1 VGSGRS
7 GGSFV
12 KTVGLKALAGRV
24 GAAGVGVA
32 ARARNRHDPPRV
44 VFPHPEPTRIDDVTI
59 VDPRDGS
66 KTPGMS
72 ILMRNGS
79 ISAVAPVG
87 TVAIDE
93 GVRVVDGA
101 GRYAVPGYNNMH
113 THVLQAERPALMMVT
128 MLAEGVTGMRQMMG
142 TCELLRYREENR
154 LPLTPHAPQLLSMP
168 GDLLL
173 PFNCGS
179 VIEVV
184 EEISRQQDQGAD
196 FIKLILVGRKVFF
209 AAVKAAHERGMK
221 IAGHLPPSVGIAEAS
236 AVGFDSIEH
245 LGTGANVWIA
255 CSSDA
260 GLSGK
265 RDLRSPVLSLVAH
278 LPFAYRIFTKVMQKR
293 LINPAAYAEPGDLM
307 TLQQALDTYDYNK
320 ARALARS
327 LAANRTWQTPTLVRL
342 RTQYLADAPE
352 YQDDPWLAMMSK
364 RNRCEYLKVL
374 ARFGRLPDE
383 VRATYRKAYAL
394 SLTMVGLWHQ
404 HGVPMMTGTDGQGR
418 VPGQSLQL
426 EFQEMCRAGL
436 APIDI
441 LRATTIAP
449 AHYLD
454 RIDRM
459 GLIAAGMDAN
469 FLLLDSDPLAA
480 VQNLA
485 AISVMVRAGHTF
497 TTDELAAIRERLAT
511 ADVEHPHTRLAAAGR
526 QNSCCGA

>member
-1 VGSGRS
+1 VGDGRS
-7 GGSFV
+7 GGSYL
-12 KTVGLKALAGRV
+12 KTVGWGALAGRA
-24 GAAGVGVA
+24 GAVGVGVA
-32 ARARNRHDPPRV
+32 TRARTRSHPPRV

-66 KTPGMS
+66 KMPGMS
-72 ILMRNGS
+72 VLMRNGS
-79 ISAVAPVG
+79 ISAVTPVG
-87 TVAIDE
+87 TVALDE
-93 GVRVVDGA
+93 GLRVVDGA

-113 THVLQAERPALMMVT
+113 THALQAERPALMMVT

-142 TCELLRYREENR
+142 TGDLLRYREENR

-179 VIEVV
+179 VNEVV

-196 FIKLILVGRKVFF
+196 FIKLILVGREVFF
-209 AAVKAAHERGMK
+209 AAVEAAHDRGMK

-260 GLSGK
+260 GITGK
-265 RDLRSPVLSLVAH
+265 HDLRPPMLSLLAH

-293 LINPAAYAEPGDLM
+293 LINPAAYVKSDDVTA
-307 TLQQALDTYDYNK
+307 LQQALDTYDHNK
-320 ARALARS
+320 ARELART

-364 RNRCEYLKVL
+364 RDRSEYLKVL
-374 ARFGRLPDE
+374 ARFRRLPDG

-418 VPGQSLQL
+418 APGQSLQL
-426 EFQEMCRAGL
+426 EFQEMSTAGL
-436 APIDI
+436 APLDI

-454 RIDRM
+454 RIDQM
-459 GLIAAGMDAN
+459 GLIAPGMDAN
-469 FLLLDSDPLAA
+469 FLLLESDPLAA

-485 AISVMVRAGHTF
+485 AISVVVRAGHTF
-497 TTDELAAIRERLAT
+497 TTDELSVTTERLAT
-511 ADVEHPHTRLAAAGR
+511 ADVDHSHPTGR
-526 QNSCCGA
+526 TCRG